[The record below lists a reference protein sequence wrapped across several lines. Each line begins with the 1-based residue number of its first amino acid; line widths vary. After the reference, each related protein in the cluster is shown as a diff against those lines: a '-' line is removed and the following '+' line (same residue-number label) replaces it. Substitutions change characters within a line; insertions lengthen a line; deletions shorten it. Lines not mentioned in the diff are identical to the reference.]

1 VLLQHQ
7 LHPLVQPM
15 TRRGMASR
23 FRRASDWS
31 PPAAARLCRELS
43 ELLLSELTSCF
54 SELACF
60 LSFLFSSSFF
70 PHVSLEKKSLEYFLS
85 LFVIISFPARIV
97 ISRGGPVGLPQR
109 IGYSGTS
116 ARRSRLRS
124 SVETIWQG
132 KSQGAVM

>member
-23 FRRASDWS
+23 FPRASDWL
-31 PPAAARLCRELS
+31 PPARELS

-116 ARRSRLRS
+116 ARRSRRRS
-124 SVETIWQG
+124 LER
-132 KSQGAVM
+132 